1 MKLMKP
7 DIEPVLLWCKQE
19 LVSVWQRLELLE
31 AGKIGTYEREGSTSI
46 DTTAQT
52 IEQLKMKFSTLE
64 ALVAE
69 AQSTNEAPQGE
80 AARMRARAVRTDS
93 GPAQSGTNQVAIGP

>member
-1 MKLMKP
+1 MKP

-31 AGKIGTYEREGSTSI
+31 AGKIGTYERDGSTSI

-52 IEQLKMKFSTLE
+52 I
-64 ALVAE
+64 
-69 AQSTNEAPQGE
+69 
-80 AARMRARAVRTDS
+80 RRRR
-93 GPAQSGTNQVAIGP
+93 

>member
-1 MKLMKP
+1 MKP

-19 LVSVWQRLELLE
+19 LVSVWQQLELLQ
-31 AGKIGTYEREGSTSI
+31 AGKIGTYERDGSTSI

-64 ALVAE
+64 ALLGE
-69 AQSTNEAPQGE
+69 AQSADQDPREG
-80 AARMRARAVRTDS
+80 V
-93 GPAQSGTNQVAIGP
+93 

>member
-31 AGKIGTYEREGSTSI
+31 AGKIGTYERDGSTSI
-46 DTTAQT
+46 DTTAHT

-64 ALVAE
+64 ALLAE
-69 AQSTNEAPQGE
+69 AQSTNEAPQRGGS
-80 AARMRARAVRTDS
+80 AGS
-93 GPAQSGTNQVAIGP
+93 K

>member
-1 MKLMKP
+1 MKSMKP
-7 DIEPVLLWCKQE
+7 DFEQVLLWCKQE

-31 AGKIGTYEREGSTSI
+31 AGKIGTYERDGSTST

-64 ALVAE
+64 ALLAE
-69 AQSTNEAPQGE
+69 AQSTNEAPRRG
-80 AARMRARAVRTDS
+80 DS
-93 GPAQSGTNQVAIGP
+93 DVSK

>member
-1 MKLMKP
+1 MSARSVAAQWMTLMKP
-7 DIEPVLLWCKQE
+7 DVEPVLLWCKQE

-31 AGKIGTYEREGSTSI
+31 AGKIGTYERDGSTSI

-64 ALVAE
+64 ALLAE
-69 AQSTNEAPQGE
+69 VQSTNEAQRGSTYPQGD
-80 AARMRARAVRTDS
+80 AST
-93 GPAQSGTNQVAIGP
+93 T